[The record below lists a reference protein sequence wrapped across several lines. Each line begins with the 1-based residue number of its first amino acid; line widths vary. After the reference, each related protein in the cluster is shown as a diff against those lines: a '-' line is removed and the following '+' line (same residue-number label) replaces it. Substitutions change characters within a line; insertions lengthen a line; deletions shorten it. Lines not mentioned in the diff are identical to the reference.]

1 MGGDAHAVNDDP
13 FRWLDATAQAE
24 LVRSGEVTPLEL
36 VDAAIARIERI
47 DPALNAVIHT
57 RFERARDEAAA
68 GPPDGPFRGVPFLLK
83 DLFTDSEGDPAH
95 NGMQALRDAGNI
107 GRADAWLVT
116 RHRKAGF
123 VITGRTN
130 TPEMGLLPTTEPLAH
145 GPTHNPWDL
154 SFSPGGSSGGSGA
167 AVAAGLVPVAHAT
180 DGGGSIRIPS
190 SMCGCV
196 GLKVSRGR
204 ITMGPDRD
212 ESGVSVGHVIS
223 RTVRDSAGV
232 LDATHGPGPGDM
244 VIAPAPARPYVEEV
258 GADPGRL
265 RIGLLAANPQGELHA
280 DCERAVR
287 EAAKLLESLG
297 HDVEEAHPPALDGPE
312 MATQFAARWCA
323 NAAAGVAATGAAL
336 GRTLGEGDVE
346 PITWAMAEFG
356 KGFTAVDIVNA
367 LAASARFT
375 RAIGLWFAEGWD
387 LLLTPTLSQPP
398 LRLGEITASAENP
411 LEALAKAGPYAVFTS
426 SFNVTG
432 QPAISLPLHW
442 NEAGLPIGVQLVAG
456 YAREDVLLRIASQ
469 LEQAAPWAD
478 RHPSVP

>member
-1 MGGDAHAVNDDP
+1 MAGSADRVTTDP
-13 FRWLDATAQAE
+13 FRWLDATAQADLVRRGEASPVE
-24 LVRSGEVTPLEL
+24 LVE
-36 VDAAIARIERI
+36 AAIARIERL
-47 DPALNAVIHT
+47 DPALNAVIHH
-57 RFERARDEAAA
+57 RFERALEEAAA

-95 NGMQALRDAGNI
+95 NGMKALRDAGNV
-107 GRADAWLVT
+107 GQADAWLVT

-123 VITGRTN
+123 VIAGRTN

-145 GPTHNPWDL
+145 GPTHNPWDTAY
-154 SFSPGGSSGGSGA
+154 SPGGSSGGSGA

-223 RTVRDSAGV
+223 RSVRDSAGV

-258 GADPGRL
+258 GADPGQL
-265 RIGLLAANPQGELHA
+265 RVGMLASNPQGPLHP
-280 DCERAVR
+280 DCDTAVR
-287 EAAKLLESLG
+287 GAAKLLESLG
-297 HDVEEAHPPALDGPE
+297 HHVEEAHPAALDGTE

-323 NAAAGVAATGAAL
+323 NAAFGLVAAGTVV
-336 GRTLGEGDVE
+336 GRTLGAEDVE
-346 PITWAMAEFG
+346 PITWALAEFG
-356 KGFTAVDIVNA
+356 RTFSAVDLAGA

-375 RAIGLWFAEGWD
+375 RSIGLWFADGWD

-398 LRLGEITASAENP
+398 PRLGEIGAGADNP
-411 LEALAKAGPYAVFTS
+411 LEALAKAGPYAAFTS

-442 NEAGLPIGVQLVAG
+442 NDAGLPIGVQLVAA
-456 YAREDVLLRIASQ
+456 YAREDVLLRVAGQ
-469 LEQAAPWAD
+469 LEQAAPWSD
-478 RHPSVP
+478 RRPLVS

>member
-1 MGGDAHAVNDDP
+1 MADISSGVTQDP

-24 LVRSGEVTPLEL
+24 LVRNGEVKPVEL
-36 VDAAIARIERI
+36 VEAAIARIEGI
-47 DPALNAVIHT
+47 DPALNAVIHH
-57 RFERARDEAAA
+57 RFERAREEAAA

-95 NGMQALRDAGNI
+95 NGMQALRDAGHVA
-107 GRADAWLVT
+107 RADAWLVT

-145 GPTHNPWDL
+145 GPAHNPWDL
-154 SFSPGGSSGGSGA
+154 AFSPGGSSGGSGA

-223 RTVRDSAGV
+223 RSVRDSAGV
-232 LDATHGPGPGDM
+232 LDATQGPGPGDM
-244 VIAPAPARPYVEEV
+244 VIAPSPVRPYVEEV
-258 GADPGRL
+258 STDPGRL
-265 RIGLLAANPQGELHA
+265 RIGLLATNPQGELHA
-280 DCERAVR
+280 DCETAVR
-287 EAAKLLESLG
+287 GAAKLLESLG
-297 HDVEEAHPPALDGPE
+297 HDIEEAHPPALDGTE

-323 NAAAGVAATGAAL
+323 NAAAGVAGAGAMI
-336 GRTLGEGDVE
+336 GRTLDEADVE

-356 KGFTAVDIVNA
+356 KSFSAVDIVSA

-398 LRLGEITASAENP
+398 LRLGEIVAGAGNP
-411 LEALAKAGPYAVFTS
+411 LEALAKAGPYAAFTS

-442 NEAGLPIGVQLVAG
+442 NDAGLPIGVQLVAAYG
-456 YAREDVLLRIASQ
+456 REDLLLRTAAQ
-469 LEQAAPWAD
+469 LEQAQPFVHAAT
-478 RHPSVP
+478 RA